1 MGKSLERLGAEA
13 LRFLG
18 RLLGRHLRSWQEA
31 WGSAWRGPYR
41 DLRWLGLG
49 MGILTTWVLIPAVFD
64 DLGFVRGASHFFAV
78 YMAFSNATF
87 FSIAR
92 VGRDRYVPL
101 GAVAPIFIL
110 AGVIGSSAISP
121 LIGDAKDAAMA
132 QDFLGA
138 LVILAVFAVMTLWF
152 RQWRSGNPYR

>member
-1 MGKSLERLGAEA
+1 MRDFLERLGAEV
-13 LRFLG
+13 LE
-18 RLLGRHLRSWQEA
+18 LLGRFLVWHLRSWQEA

-49 MGILTTWVLIPAVFD
+49 MGILATWVLIPAAFD
-64 DLGFVRGASHFFAV
+64 DLGFVRGASYFFAV

-92 VGRDRYVPL
+92 VGRDHYVPL
-101 GAVAPIFIL
+101 GAVAPISIL
-110 AGVIGSSAISP
+110 ASVIGSSAISP
-121 LIGDAKDAAMA
+121 LIGDVKDAAMA

-152 RQWRSGNPYR
+152 RHWQSGNPY

>member
-1 MGKSLERLGAEA
+1 MRDFLERLGSEA
-13 LRFLG
+13 LRQVG
-18 RLLGRHLRSWQEA
+18 RLLAWHLRSWQEA
-31 WGSAWRGPYR
+31 WGSAWQGPYR
-41 DLRWLGLG
+41 DLRFLGLG
-49 MGILTTWVLIPAVFD
+49 IGVLITWFLIPAVFD
-64 DLGFVRGASHFFAV
+64 DLGFVRGASYFFAV
-78 YMAFSNATF
+78 YLAFPNATF

-92 VGRDRYVPL
+92 VEGGRYIPL

-110 AGVIGSSAISP
+110 AGVIGSSAIRP

-152 RQWRSGNPYR
+152 RHWQSGNPY